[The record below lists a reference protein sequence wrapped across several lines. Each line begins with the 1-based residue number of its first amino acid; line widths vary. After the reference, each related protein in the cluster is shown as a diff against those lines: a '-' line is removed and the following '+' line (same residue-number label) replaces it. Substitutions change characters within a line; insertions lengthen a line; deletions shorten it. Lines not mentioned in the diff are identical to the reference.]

1 MSSVIGANMPLVI
14 GAMAGV
20 VKIQSYRLADAGKT
34 IKKQPNPARLKRAA
48 EATAT
53 ARATAFGQF

>member
-1 MSSVIGANMPLVI
+1 MPLVI